1 MSFNP
6 FKTSKL
12 GAANFWLVQFL
23 GVRIYWYEDDD
34 GTTGYGILG
43 FTLPFSGWW
52 GKYTPKPRKY
62 WKLSA
67 NTKNKN

>member
-6 FKTSKL
+6 FHTSKL
-12 GAANFWLVQFL
+12 GLANFWLVQFL
-23 GVRIYWYEDDD
+23 WVRVYKYEDDD

-43 FTLPFSGWW
+43 PTMPFSGWW
-52 GKYTPKPRKY
+52 SNYLPKPRSY

-67 NTKNKN
+67 KPKVKD